1 MDTQGAEF
9 TIKDIGPILIRRRW
23 LMLACLVMCV
33 LTGWII
39 TLRSPRVYAA
49 TSKLLFNRPS
59 YAVLISDTSPTA
71 PTVEDKAT
79 QVYLLKSKEV
89 ATMAQKRLEA
99 RQIDVSASQI
109 SNALKIADVENTD
122 VIELKAEHTD
132 PVLCASI
139 SNAAAEAFVSY
150 KRGVRQEN
158 VGTGIGVLSDQL
170 RVAEENLRRAEQKLS
185 DYKSQNRVVRPEKQA
200 ENALE
205 QITKLESGIALS
217 EADLEQSRRKAQV
230 LQAQLQSQ
238 TEALGSGTLLNFDVI
253 SELRK
258 QLTNVEVEI
267 LTAEQKYTDKYP
279 GVLPALRAQRD
290 ELKRRLEAE
299 VTSIV
304 QSKAGSPEKQS
315 GLADAYAAAEVE
327 SVGFAARVTVQKD
340 MLREV
345 NRKLYELPEKERE
358 LTRLMRAS
366 DVAETIY
373 TNLLSNL
380 EKARVDR
387 TRNTDSVVIAERA
400 SPADPKKPIRPN
412 RKRNLLTS
420 ILVGLAVG
428 VFGAFLMEHLD
439 DTVRTSED
447 IKRYLDLPV
456 LGQIPA
462 LSDGYRLVREM
473 HPKSPVSEAYRT
485 LRSNVSFVSI
495 DDPIRT
501 LVITSA
507 SVSEGKSMTA
517 ANLALTMAL
526 EGKEVLLVDTDL
538 RHPTQHELFGLDG
551 EAGFTDVLTGK
562 MSLADA
568 TVTIPGTTLS
578 VVPCGGLPPNPSE
591 LLASEKMGEIV
602 AEMIERW
609 DMVVFDTP
617 PCTLVA
623 DAVILAARC
632 DAVVQVIDAESG
644 ARQAAIDAKEALS
657 TARARLLGTV
667 LNRAGGTGGR
677 YYYYY
682 HYEGYPRQQLPKPK
696 FMKTKNGNGGGSG
709 SQEE

>member
-39 TLRSPRVYAA
+39 TLRSPRIYAA

-59 YAVLISDTSPTA
+59 YAVLLSDTSPTA
-71 PTVEDKAT
+71 PTIEDKAT

-122 VIELKAEHTD
+122 VIELRAEHTD

-158 VGTGIGVLSDQL
+158 VGTGIGVLTDQL
-170 RVAEENLRRAEQKLS
+170 RVAEQNLRRAEQKLS
-185 DYKSQNRVVRPEKQA
+185 EYKSQNRVVRPDKQA
-200 ENALE
+200 ENALN
-205 QITKLESGIALS
+205 QIAALDSAIAL
-217 EADLEQSRRKAQV
+217 
-230 LQAQLQSQ
+230 
-238 TEALGSGTLLNFDVI
+238 TEASLEEARQRSSVLRAQFEQQTRALGTGSLLNFDVI
-253 SELRK
+253 SDLREKLTAKEL
-258 QLTNVEVEI
+258 EI
-267 LTAEQKYTDKYP
+267 LTAEQKYTDRYP
-279 GVLPALRAQRD
+279 GVLPSLRAERD

-315 GLADAYAAAEVE
+315 NLGDEYAKAETEALGLDAKL
-327 SVGFAARVTVQKD
+327 RVQKGL
-340 MLREV
+340 LRDV
-345 NRKLYELPEKERE
+345 NLTLLELPEKERE

-400 SPADPKKPIRPN
+400 SPAYPKKPVRPN

-591 LLASEKMGEIV
+591 LLASEKMGEV
-602 AEMIERW
+602 VGEMISRY
-609 DMVVFDTP
+609 DMVIFDTP

-632 DAVVQVIDAESG
+632 DAVVQVIDAESA

-657 TARARLLGTV
+657 TARARLLGAV

-682 HYEGYPRQQLPKPK
+682 HYEDYPRQQLPRPNFMKPK
-696 FMKTKNGNGGGSG
+696 NGGDSG
-709 SQEE
+709 KPEE